1 VRTNVDALT
10 DNVAGEVW
18 TPIPGR
24 RVFDLP
30 DPRRHRWD
38 RGSFRPTLILSLCC
52 AALIALSLW
61 SIRQEATV
69 NQYQAQLDQAAVAP
83 PVALSGIDLPPFA
96 PARIYLAQAL
106 YIAQAVAA
114 SDDDGPN
121 RAALLSQA
129 RQYLL
134 HIENVRPHWGEL
146 WIVRAYIE
154 SLSTGRF
161 TTTERDA
168 LVRSYLD
175 APYVHDAGRWRA
187 TRALAHWS
195 AFPRFAQNRI
205 AEETAWLIR
214 TSSVDAREN
223 LLTAAQDSE
232 GYAEVEAALERIPS

>member
-1 VRTNVDALT
+1 VRSTVDALT
-10 DNVAGEVW
+10 DNAAGEAW

-30 DPRRHRWD
+30 DARRSRWD
-38 RGSFRPTLILSLCC
+38 PGSYRPTLALAICC
-52 AALIALSLW
+52 AVLIALSLW
-61 SIRQEATV
+61 SIRQELLV
-69 NQYQAQLDQAAVAP
+69 NRYQAQLDAAAVAP
-83 PVALSGIDLPPFA
+83 PLALSGTDLPPFA
-96 PARIYLAQAL
+96 PARVYLAQAL

-114 SDDDGPN
+114 SEDPQN

-134 HIENVRPHWGEL
+134 HIEGVRPHWGEL
-146 WIVRAYIE
+146 WIVKAYVE
-154 SLSTGRF
+154 SLSTDSF

-175 APYVHDAGRWRA
+175 APFVHDAGRWRA
-187 TRALAHWS
+187 TRAMAHWS

-214 TSSVDAREN
+214 TSSADAREK
-223 LLTAAQDSE
+223 LLEAARDSDAYAAITAALD
-232 GYAEVEAALERIPS
+232 RMPS